1 MHKFKFLHVRCA
13 SPFLKAFLRLILA
26 ISPWLLSAILQNLRS
41 LQRENCQVLSRD
53 QKAVKRF
60 QKFQRQDSWKNDLWS
75 KSCINIFFTS
85 EWTRCSILEW
95 WLRWFSQVRKRC
107 EWRVEKKKKLER
119 RLNAFEFCVSNI
131 AKAIDNIFV
140 YSYQYNIKITSDR
153 ETSEETANFCLMM
166 FSGIGVDISISDIN
180 TAHRVETRK
189 LGFSVILQ
197 LWAMFDYGCAC
208 LSNWSQIV
216 SVSDQFMLEGC
227 CLFLHL
233 ALLSQLLYLNWIMLA
248 LCALLLN
255 PGWRW
260 LPLMAQAIYS
270 VIGNF

>member
-26 ISPWLLSAILQNLRS
+26 IAPWLLSAILQNLRS
-41 LQRENCQVLSRD
+41 LQRENYQVLSLD

-166 FSGIGVDISISDIN
+166 FASIGVDISISDIN
-180 TAHRVETRK
+180 IAHRVQTRK

-208 LSNWSQIV
+208 LSNWSQNNCIGLRPV
-216 SVSDQFMLEGC
+216 YAGG
-227 CLFLHL
+227 
-233 ALLSQLLYLNWIMLA
+233 LLSIPSPSSLVPIIIFELNNAGVVCIIVES
-248 LCALLLN
+248 
-255 PGWRW
+255 W
-260 LPLMAQAIYS
+260 LKVTTPDGTSNLQC
-270 VIGNF
+270 N